1 MNPKDIEREE
11 HLQAAAERIERGT
24 GTGNGSAAAAAP
36 YRAVYRAIQAAP
48 LPKLPADFAASME
61 QATRDH
67 EENAVVENW
76 VVRIGL
82 GCAILGAAL
91 FAGPALLQ
99 STAALFG
106 ELGGAAGNLT
116 LAAALAALTAW
127 SVDRLP
133 LLEDHKVWKRLL
145 LYDRLGQCQPGYQ
158 GRDIKMIDKNT
169 HD

>member
-1 MNPKDIEREE
+1 MNARDIEREE
-11 HLQAAAERIERGT
+11 QLQAAAERIERGT

-36 YRAVYRAIQAAP
+36 YRAVYRAKQSAP
-48 LPKLPADFAASME
+48 MPELPADFAASME

-82 GCAILGAAL
+82 ACAVVGGAL
-91 FAGPALLQ
+91 FAGPTLLQ

-106 ELGGAAGNLT
+106 ELGAAAGNLT

-127 SVDRLP
+127 TVDR
-133 LLEDHKVWKRLL
+133 VASR
-145 LYDRLGQCQPGYQ
+145 RTGTNA
-158 GRDIKMIDKNT
+158 RS
-169 HD
+169 